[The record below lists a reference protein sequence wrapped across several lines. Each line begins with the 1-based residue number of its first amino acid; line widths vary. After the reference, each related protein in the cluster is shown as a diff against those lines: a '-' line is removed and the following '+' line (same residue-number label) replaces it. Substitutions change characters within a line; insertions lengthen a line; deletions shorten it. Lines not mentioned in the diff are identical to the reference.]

1 MSIQISLTQ
10 PPFSF
15 LTESQRQWL
24 QRRLDLLFFEK
35 GAVLLEFGAVSPGL
49 FIVYKGVVE
58 EQGRDGQ
65 VFTQYGSEDVFDV
78 RALLESHVRHR
89 FIALEETLCYRLK
102 SDDFI
107 ELMAQSKDFARYF
120 NSDLGGR
127 HSLVEQRTGDVSEFI
142 LSRVDASVYR
152 QPLMMAANASALEA
166 AQRMQQDKDDAV
178 LVSGMKTWCM
188 RTWGTES
195 SELLNHDRALENGS
209 GAGSDISSATDIGI
223 VTGTDLLRT
232 IVLEGQARE
241 TCLGDIATTNL
252 ISIDTGEY
260 LFAALLRM
268 TEHQIERLVVTEHG
282 KIVGLLELRDLLS
295 TFSTHSHIVA
305 MRIEQARSLD
315 DLQVAA
321 GRIPTLIRNLSR
333 QGVNTQ
339 AMASLITTLN
349 RRLMAKA
356 FEMIIPA
363 QYQPDVCMLVL
374 GSEGRGE
381 QLLKTDQDNALIL
394 RHESLRAPLAQP
406 LQQLHKMFLAFG
418 YPPCPGGVMLI
429 NADWCRDVGQWQH
442 RIQHWMAA
450 TTPEAMMNL
459 AMFIDAYPVAG
470 NSALFTQLQPTWQA
484 ASQEASITASWFA
497 RPALQ
502 FASPLTLLG
511 NIREDHGTLDIKKGA
526 IFPLVHGVRSL
537 AFEHGIQATNTLE
550 RIDALAQRE
559 VLSASMAQGLK
570 DAFLLF
576 LRLRLRHQLRQED
589 EAEAGLNQQLDVGA
603 LRGAERSL
611 LRHALHRVKKF
622 RQWLMQHYHLE
633 TL

>member
-15 LTESQRQWL
+15 LTESQRRWL

-127 HSLVEQRTGDVSEFI
+127 HSLVEQRAGDVSEFI

-178 LVSGMKTWCM
+178 LVSGMKTWS
-188 RTWGTES
+188 TES
-195 SELLNHDRALENGS
+195 IELLNHDQALENG
-209 GAGSDISSATDIGI
+209 AGSDTNSEADIGI

-282 KIVGLLELRDLLS
+282 KVVGLLELRDLLS

-305 MRIEQARSLD
+305 MRIEQARSLE

-333 QGVNTQ
+333 QGVNTE

-356 FEMIIPA
+356 FEMIIPE
-363 QYQPDVCMLVL
+363 QYQADVCMLVL

-394 RHESLRAPLAQP
+394 RDESLRAPLAQP
-406 LQQLHKMFLAFG
+406 LQQFHRVLLAFG
-418 YPPCPGGVMLI
+418 YPTCPGGVMLI
-429 NADWCRDVGQWQH
+429 NADWCRAVTQWQH
-442 RIQHWMAA
+442 LIQHWMAA

-470 NSALFTQLQPTWQA
+470 NSALFTQLQPTWQGG
-484 ASQEASITASWFA
+484 SQEASITASWFA

-550 RIDALAQRE
+550 RVDALAQRE

-589 EAEAGLNQQLDVGA
+589 EVDAGLNQQLDVGA